1 MNSSNLDPQIAQLEA
16 GHPVCNPAYWCR
28 LPRPKQRCSICGL
41 SRSTMVE
48 LVCPGPRNDYRPPV
62 ASRVLKRKG
71 ASRGIVLINRQSLL
85 AYIEG
90 LPSPVRGENGESA

>member
-16 GHPVCNPAYWCR
+16 GHPVYNPGYWCR
-28 LPRPKQRCSICGL
+28 LPRARQRCPISGL

-48 LVCPGPRNDYRPPV
+48 LVRPGPRNDYRPPV
-62 ASRVLKRKG
+62 ASRVLKHKG
-71 ASRGIVLINRQSLL
+71 ASRGIVLINSQSLL

-90 LPSPVRGENGESA
+90 LPSPVRGENEESA